1 MHDQRPP
8 PHTLPQ
14 PRTDR
19 ARNEKD
25 VHDDGYDRA
34 HPFGPPSKSPSQCR
48 RQYRLAT
55 EAARTPANR
64 HVPKA
69 SPQTTAPRLHPRAST
84 RRDNK
89 KSRAS
94 GPSRPSRTND
104 PHPRRG
110 GRPHPQPPVVVRQ
123 PIHPRPQRHPTPAD
137 STRAPRR
144 QRHMFGAGGHEHSR
158 RAGRAALFSLP
169 WFRCCSFF
177 LFLFMRV
184 CSVCPFPPNA
194 PPRFVAS
201 SGMGASACLPAC
213 WSAARLAAP
222 LFFGPAPMRGWDGT
236 TPACSAR
243 PAPAGPSA
251 AARWVGRPTP
261 PQPLG
266 S

>member
-94 GPSRPSRTND
+94 GPSRPSQTND

-158 RAGRAALFSLP
+158 RAGRANQG
-169 WFRCCSFF
+169 
-177 LFLFMRV
+177 
-184 CSVCPFPPNA
+184 PP
-194 PPRFVAS
+194 P
-201 SGMGASACLPAC
+201 
-213 WSAARLAAP
+213 
-222 LFFGPAPMRGWDGT
+222 
-236 TPACSAR
+236 
-243 PAPAGPSA
+243 PAGRTAGHGAVATHAGGGGGRGAEPRRRPSRA
-251 AARWVGRPTP
+251 AANRR
-261 PQPLG
+261 
-266 S
+266 